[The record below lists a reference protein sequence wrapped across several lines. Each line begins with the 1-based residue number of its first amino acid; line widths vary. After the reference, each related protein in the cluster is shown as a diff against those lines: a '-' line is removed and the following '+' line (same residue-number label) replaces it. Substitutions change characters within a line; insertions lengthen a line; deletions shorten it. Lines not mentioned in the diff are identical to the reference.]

1 MTDVSRRLEA
11 ALGTARVTDRASLE
25 RAFDEKV
32 NRVTIQSF
40 KANPT
45 PRFIIPESFVDLEMD
60 FTLVVDDEYQFSY
73 AVVLRH
79 GDGDT
84 ELHFLTYWRKSN
96 KGDPAYFNEYYG
108 LPKDVRWCDTDKRS
122 RDDRDINYIRL
133 ALQELGHNTAE
144 RF

>member
-45 PRFIIPESFVDLEMD
+45 PRFIIPESIVGLEMD
-60 FTLVVDDEYQFSY
+60 FTLIVDDEYQFTY

-79 GDGDT
+79 SKTDIET
-84 ELHFLTYWRKSN
+84 HFLTYWRKSN
-96 KGDPAYFNEYYG
+96 KGGPAYYNKYYG
-108 LPKDVRWCDTDKRS
+108 LPKDVRWCDTDKRA
-122 RDDRDINYIRL
+122 RDDRDINYIRA
-133 ALQELGHNTAE
+133 ALEELGHNTSE

>member
-32 NRVTIQSF
+32 NRVSIQSF

-45 PRFIIPESFVDLEMD
+45 PRFIIPESFVGLEMD
-60 FTLVVDDEYQFSY
+60 FTLIVDDEYQFAY
-73 AVVLRH
+73 AVVMRH
-79 GDGDT
+79 SKTHT
-84 ELHFLTYWRKSN
+84 ETHTLTYWRQLN
-96 KGDPAYFNEYYG
+96 KGIPYDYNRFYG

-122 RDDRDINYIRL
+122 RDEHDVNYIRL